1 MPFRRLTDV
10 ISRYHLC
17 WISLNLVSAHFLRAF
32 LWPFS
37 FRFRFIL
44 ISSQFDDWTKSISFD
59 MEYTD
64 NGWHKLTSF
73 TVFLFI
79 FVYYY
84 YYHFHSHFDWR
95 IILSTANT
103 FINSSIGWKYLDG
116 NYIDFG
122 QMESNKRL
130 HTIFLYDD
138 TWILRILSDIFRSN
152 KWLSFIWKNV
162 ALKNLA
168 TWQWLRTVMIWI
180 KRIDVNSF
188 WCAFCCA
195 LCCGFK
201 NIRAL
206 CRIYVELWYNII
218 LRWNSSTSQKCPQ
231 CQIASEISLVS

>member
-17 WISLNLVSAHFLRAF
+17 WISLNLVLAHFFRAF
-32 LWPFS
+32 LLPFS

-64 NGWHKLTSF
+64 KGWHTLTSF

-79 FVYYY
+79 FVYYYY

-95 IILSTANT
+95 IILSTAKT

-122 QMESNKRL
+122 QMESNKRW
-130 HTIFLYDD
+130 HTIFFIRWYLNIANFVRYFSLKQVV
-138 TWILRILSDIFRSN
+138 IIHMKECFIEKLSHVTITSN
-152 KWLSFIWKNV
+152 GHD
-162 ALKNLA
+162 LKS
-168 TWQWLRTVMIWI
+168 T
-180 KRIDVNSF
+180 D
-188 WCAFCCA
+188 WC
-195 LCCGFK
+195 
-201 NIRAL
+201 
-206 CRIYVELWYNII
+206 
-218 LRWNSSTSQKCPQ
+218 
-231 CQIASEISLVS
+231 

>member
-1 MPFRRLTDV
+1 M
-10 ISRYHLC
+10 
-17 WISLNLVSAHFLRAF
+17 
-32 LWPFS
+32 
-37 FRFRFIL
+37 
-44 ISSQFDDWTKSISFD
+44 
-59 MEYTD
+59 
-64 NGWHKLTSF
+64 SF

-79 FVYYY
+79 FFYYY

-116 NYIDFG
+116 NYIDFV

-138 TWILRILSDIFRSN
+138 TWILWILSDIFRSN

-162 ALKNLA
+162 SLKNLA
-168 TWQWLRTVMIWI
+168 TWQWLWMVMIWI
-180 KRIDVNSF
+180 QRIDVNSF
-188 WCAFCCA
+188 RCAFCCA

-218 LRWNSSTSQKCPQ
+218 LRRNSSTSQKCSQ